1 MRTGT
6 GKETGSEP
14 VQVINEGAKGQAD
27 GQGAQCAAV
36 HRATRGPHDLAA
48 EQQQI
53 DRQGVTKELQK

>member
-6 GKETGSEP
+6 IKSEDLGSEP

-36 HRATRGPHDLAA
+36 HRAIKALRLSC
-48 EQQQI
+48 
-53 DRQGVTKELQK
+53 